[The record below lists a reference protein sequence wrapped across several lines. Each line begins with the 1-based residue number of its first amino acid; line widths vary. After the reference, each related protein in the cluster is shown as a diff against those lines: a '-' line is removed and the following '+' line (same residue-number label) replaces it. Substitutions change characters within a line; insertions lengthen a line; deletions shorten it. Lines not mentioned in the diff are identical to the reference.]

1 MGLARGAKGRQS
13 CCLRA
18 HSCETCQLPTT
29 RQVAG
34 PVTQKNET
42 NLHAEERDDT
52 RLSILMI
59 APQPFFRS
67 RGTPFS
73 VLHRLR
79 ALLLLGHSVDL
90 VTYPFGDPVPLPGLR
105 IIRSKRPP
113 FVRDV
118 RIGPSISKIWLDIAL
133 YIASR
138 RQLRIKKYDV
148 IHSHEEAAFF
158 SVGLARKY
166 KIKHIYDMH
175 SSLPQ
180 QLGNFGKYNLAP
192 IRRLFERLEK
202 YVLESCDGV
211 ITICAD
217 LADAVRTMGVQVPH
231 SMIENTADDTK
242 VFPATEVQVRAK
254 FSLNDKKI
262 VLYTG
267 TFEAYQGLDL
277 LIDAF
282 KEVVATNPDAHLL
295 MVGGRPEQIDALR
308 ERVKNL
314 QLADFVTFSGTVP
327 SSEIPSYL
335 KSADVI
341 ASPRSSGTNTP
352 LKLYGYMRSGVPL
365 VATDKYTHTQTLDP
379 AVAHLV
385 PATASGMAQGIL
397 KLLNDRE
404 YAMELARKG
413 IEKAEQKYSDE
424 AYLDR
429 VNRFYTSVFSL
440 GQHPGPAR
448 KHQDYSPRHV
458 Q

>member
-1 MGLARGAKGRQS
+1 MA
-13 CCLRA
+13 
-18 HSCETCQLPTT
+18 
-29 RQVAG
+29 
-34 PVTQKNET
+34 
-42 NLHAEERDDT
+42 
-52 RLSILMI
+52 ILMI

-73 VLHRLR
+73 VLHRVR

-90 VTYPFGDPVPLPGLR
+90 LTYPFGDPVPLPGLR

-133 YIASR
+133 YMAAR
-138 RQLRIKKYDV
+138 RQLRIKKYDL

-180 QLGNFGKYNLAP
+180 QLGNFGKFNLAP

-202 YVLESCDGV
+202 YVLKTCDGV

-217 LADAVRTMGVQVPH
+217 LADTVRDLGVEVPH
-231 SMIENTADDTK
+231 SMIENTADDSK
-242 VFPATEVQVRAK
+242 VFPATEVKVRAK
-254 FSLNDKKI
+254 FKLDDKKV

-282 KEVVATNPDAHLL
+282 KAVVESCPDAHLL
-295 MVGGRPEQIDALR
+295 MVGGRPEQIDELR
-308 ERVKNL
+308 GRVRNL
-314 QLADFVTFSGTVP
+314 QLTAFVTFSGTVP
-327 SSEIPSYL
+327 SSEIPSFL

-365 VATDKYTHTQTLDP
+365 VATDKHTHTQTLDH

-385 PATASGMAQGIL
+385 PATSSGMSQGIL

-404 YAMELARKG
+404 YAMGLARKG
-413 IEKAEQKYSDE
+413 IEKADQMYSDQ

-429 VNRFYTSVFSL
+429 VSRFYTSVFSL
-440 GQHPGPAR
+440 GEHPGSAR
-448 KHQDYSPRHV
+448 KHQDYSPRQV